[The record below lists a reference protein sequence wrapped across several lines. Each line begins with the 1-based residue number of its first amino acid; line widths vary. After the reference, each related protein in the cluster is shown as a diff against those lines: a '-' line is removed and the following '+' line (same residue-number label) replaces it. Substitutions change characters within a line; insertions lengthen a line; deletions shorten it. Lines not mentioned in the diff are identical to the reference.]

1 MHTHAKESNLPGSTW
16 TPPLVGVV
24 GTVAGILFAFVR
36 MGTEPEWKAALQA
49 VGFSLAVTAAILIV
63 LIILSLAVR
72 RQPP

>member
-1 MHTHAKESNLPGSTW
+1 MLTHANQSNLPGGAW

-36 MGTEPEWKAALQA
+36 IVSEPAWRTVLQA

-63 LIILSLAVR
+63 LSLAR
-72 RQPP
+72 RA

>member
-1 MHTHAKESNLPGSTW
+1 MRMHAKETNLPGGTW

-36 MGTEPEWKAALQA
+36 LGAQPEWKTALQA

-63 LIILSLAVR
+63 LSLTTR
-72 RQPP
+72 SRH